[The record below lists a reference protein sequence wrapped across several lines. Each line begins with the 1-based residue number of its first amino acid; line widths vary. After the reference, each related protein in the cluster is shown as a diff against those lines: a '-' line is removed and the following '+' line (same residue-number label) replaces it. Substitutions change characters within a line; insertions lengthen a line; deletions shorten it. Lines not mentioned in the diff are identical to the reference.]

1 MAVLANRTS
10 GNFTSSSTWALV
22 ENSTWQ
28 NILALQESGTTAT
41 TTTYQTGTVFTVPTT
56 QTIQGVLLK
65 VQSRVL
71 TAGNTLTARIFNAT
85 GSVEV
90 ANSVVTIDVS
100 DIPNGNGWF
109 FLKFPANVTLNTAIN
124 YRIDILSNTTG
135 AATLYRKTATVANW
149 TFGLVTSTQQAPAVT
164 DQLLIVGENSAVGV
178 SQTFTVTVDN
188 TATTVFGPN
197 VVGASAIEV
206 NAKGILSYSTA
217 VSTNT
222 QLNLDGNLIVNQD
235 AIFRMGTSASPIP
248 STSTASLIFDVVSNI
263 QYGLQHR
270 LGGIIT
276 TYGASKTTKT
286 TLSTI
291 AGPGSISLSTVDSTA
306 WASGDVIALAPTVRG
321 SIGQAETVTLS
332 GPAVGTS
339 VPVSA
344 TSFLHD
350 GNASANNARACV
362 LNLTRNV
369 VIRGTSTL
377 LQTYF
382 VTAATGSISCN
393 FTSFQYFGSNNA
405 TTRGIEGN
413 ITSGTFEFIGCAFS
427 NFEVAGST
435 GILLNSATSI
445 ANVQNCVFYR
455 QAALAVGMTAVV
467 TLTGNTV
474 TVNNCSAIGGTSMG
488 TVALYNFTANA
499 GTYTDLM
506 GSASFVSAFIFQSTA
521 AAPSLTIS
529 NLYAYNCTSSNIQ
542 INVISELTQ
551 SDVLLTNIVS
561 YRSAVDGIAMGSS
574 VTGACINTII
584 NGGRLFGNTTRG
596 LTAGFV
602 YSSDVKNMLIYNE
615 AGYDQPV
622 GIAFNNHTHNLYFD
636 TCQIGVALAHSTSDV
651 RDVCPRNE
659 HIGIFRNCIFGS
671 TTEFSNLSNFT
682 PQSYQGSAKHDQVA
696 GVHKMYKKYGIIT
709 SDTTLFKVASPSQRL
724 TPSDVTNKLYSQEKK
739 IAIPTGQGATVSV
752 WVRKS
757 VIGDGATYNGNEVQ
771 IILLADPALGI
782 ASNTV
787 IATSSAFSNGD
798 FELITGSIPAIT
810 DNGVVRLIA
819 ACDGTS
825 GWVNIDLWGVTL
837 V

>member
-1 MAVLANRTS
+1 M
-10 GNFTSSSTWALV
+10 
-22 ENSTWQ
+22 
-28 NILALQESGTTAT
+28 
-41 TTTYQTGTVFTVPTT
+41 
-56 QTIQGVLLK
+56 
-65 VQSRVL
+65 
-71 TAGNTLTARIFNAT
+71 
-85 GSVEV
+85 
-90 ANSVVTIDVS
+90 
-100 DIPNGNGWF
+100 
-109 FLKFPANVTLNTAIN
+109 
-124 YRIDILSNTTG
+124 
-135 AATLYRKTATVANW
+135 
-149 TFGLVTSTQQAPAVT
+149 
-164 DQLLIVGENSAVGV
+164 
-178 SQTFTVTVDN
+178 
-188 TATTVFGPN
+188 
-197 VVGASAIEV
+197 
-206 NAKGILSYSTA
+206 
-217 VSTNT
+217 
-222 QLNLDGNLIVNQD
+222 
-235 AIFRMGTSASPIP
+235 
-248 STSTASLIFDVVSNI
+248 
-263 QYGLQHR
+263 
-270 LGGIIT
+270 
-276 TYGASKTTKT
+276 
-286 TLSTI
+286 LSTI

-369 VIRGTSTL
+369 VIRGISTL

-393 FTSFQYFGSNNA
+393 FTSFQYFGSNTA
-405 TTRGIEGN
+405 ATRGIEGN

-455 QAALAVGMTAVV
+455 QASLAVGMTSAV

-506 GSASFVSAFIFQSTA
+506 GSASSVSAFIFQSTA
-521 AAPSLTIS
+521 TASSLTIS

-551 SDVLLTNIVS
+551 SDALLTNIVS
-561 YRSAVDGIAMGSS
+561 YRSAAEGIAMGSS
-574 VTGACINTII
+574 VTGPCINTTI
-584 NGGRLFGNTTRG
+584 NSGRLFGNATRG

-659 HIGIFRNCIFGS
+659 HIGTFRNCIFGS

-709 SDTTLFKVASPSQRL
+709 SDTTFFKVASPSQRL

-757 VIGDGATYNGNEVQ
+757 VIGDGTTYNGNEVQ
-771 IILLADPALGI
+771 LIVLSNAAAGISAD
-782 ASNTV
+782 TV
-787 IATSSAFSNGD
+787 IATSTVASNGA
-798 FELITGSIPAIT
+798 FELITGTTAAVT
-810 DNGVVRLIA
+810 DNVALEFLI
-819 ACDGTS
+819 ACDGTL
-825 GWVNIDLWGVTL
+825 GWINVDRWSVE
-837 V
+837 VV